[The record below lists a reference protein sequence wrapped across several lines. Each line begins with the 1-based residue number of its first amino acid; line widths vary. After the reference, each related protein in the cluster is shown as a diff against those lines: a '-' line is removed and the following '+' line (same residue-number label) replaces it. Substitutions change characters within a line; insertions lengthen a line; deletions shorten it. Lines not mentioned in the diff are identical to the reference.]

1 MQTFEFPASCS
12 ECKGPLVDAV
22 DELVCQRCGVV
33 MEKEVL
39 EIAPATGPSLRG
51 GAALPLG
58 SFLGPARIRR
68 ADRLSEGFSRANST
82 YSYLKAVS
90 DFAGKEDSSFYA
102 CEKMTQR
109 AAERFSFPPVVVA
122 QAVEVS
128 KKILKSGAR
137 ARGTTL
143 AAISAYGLIA
153 ACKIEGITSVSVRE
167 IVAAYTSLGRRVK
180 ASSLIQLSLVSPIKT
195 VARRPEAYVGM
206 IMARLSAQEELL
218 GKLAVEKVQ
227 PTSFFNSLRVA
238 AEEALAGVERTTK
251 SGHRPSAMA
260 ATAVYAGEV
269 ILSTREG
276 RKKRVSQRDLA
287 QCSDSA
293 EYTIREQYRQIFS
306 GPVKLLAQPR
316 SESKSPTST
325 V

>member
-33 MEKEVL
+33 KEKEVM

-51 GAALPLG
+51 GGTLPLG
-58 SFLGPARIRR
+58 SFLGPAKIRMV
-68 ADRLSEGFSRANST
+68 DRLSEGFSRANST

-90 DFAGKEDSSFYA
+90 DFAGREDGSYYA

-109 AAERFSFPPVVVA
+109 AAERFSFPPVVIA
-122 QAVEVS
+122 QAIEVS
-128 KKILKSGAR
+128 RKVLRSGAR
-137 ARGTTL
+137 GRGTTL

-167 IVAAYTSLGRRVK
+167 LVAAYTSLGRRVK
-180 ASSLIQLSLVSPIKT
+180 ASSLIQLALASPIKT
-195 VARRPEAYVGM
+195 AARRPEEYVSM
-206 IMARLSAQEELL
+206 IIARLSAREELL
-218 GKLAVEKVQ
+218 AKLAVEGVR
-227 PTSFFNSLRVA
+227 PTAYFNSLRTA
-238 AEEALAGVERTTK
+238 AEEALAEVEGTTK
-251 SGHRPSAMA
+251 SGHRPSALA

-269 ILSTREG
+269 IVSSREG

-306 GPVKLLAQPR
+306 GPVKLLSHPA
-316 SESKSPTST
+316 SMS
-325 V
+325 